1 MNENLVRRSL
11 IVCAMKRKKVN
22 KKNLSKFLNVSYP
35 TILQKL
41 KNPDE
46 FNIRQAKKLCEYLN
60 IELKELVTLKMN

>member
-60 IELKELVTLKMN
+60 IELKW